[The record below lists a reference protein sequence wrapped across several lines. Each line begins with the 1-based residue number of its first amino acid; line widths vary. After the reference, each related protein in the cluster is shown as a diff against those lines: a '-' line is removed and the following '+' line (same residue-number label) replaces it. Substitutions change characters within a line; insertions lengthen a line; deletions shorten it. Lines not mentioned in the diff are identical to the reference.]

1 MGGDGARVSC
11 SDGSAARLAWPAA
24 AGGGSGG
31 ALGSR
36 GGGALSWAP
45 PSATGSSSGSCRVN
59 PTPVNCPVHLVVWA
73 HPLRYWCWPTLV
85 SHVLQ
90 MRW

>member
-11 SDGSAARLAWPAA
+11 SDGSAARLTWPAA

-45 PSATGSSSGSCRVN
+45 PSAYQLRESCL
-59 PTPVNCPVHLVVWA
+59 P
-73 HPLRYWCWPTLV
+73 
-85 SHVLQ
+85 
-90 MRW
+90 

>member
-1 MGGDGARVSC
+1 LRGFAGGGASVSNDGSSGGALGLGGDGARVSC

-45 PSATGSSSGSCRVN
+45 PSAYQ
-59 PTPVNCPVHLVVWA
+59 
-73 HPLRYWCWPTLV
+73 LRETCLP
-85 SHVLQ
+85 
-90 MRW
+90 